1 MLENVSDHPSLNDV
15 CYAGVAVGSG
25 LQVLV
30 AFINVGTYYLVG
42 IPLGVLFGF
51 KLKLGTLVRSA
62 RRTMGIHSIYYIST
76 NDGNSL
82 YFILS

>member
-1 MLENVSDHPSLNDV
+1 MDLINPSFNDV

-30 AFINVGTYYLVG
+30 AFINVGTSYLVG

-51 KLKLGTLVRSA
+51 KLKLGTMVRSA
-62 RRTMGIHSIYYIST
+62 DERWECIILYID
-76 NDGNSL
+76 NHVC
-82 YFILS
+82 

>member
-1 MLENVSDHPSLNDV
+1 MDLINPSFNDV